1 MWTCP
6 NCKIEVDPGF
16 EVCWAC
22 GTSRDGTLDPNFDPE
37 FEGIM
42 DEKAYEK
49 ELAARQQD
57 SFVTIASFLSA
68 AEAHVIQS
76 RLEAEGI
83 RAVVTEEQTSAW
95 LLPRTNLGGAKVEVM
110 ERDAERARELLA
122 VLREQARDN
131 SSEGDEEE

>member
-6 NCKIEVDPGF
+6 NCRTEVDPGF

-22 GTSRDGTLDPNFDPE
+22 GTSRDGTLDPDFDPE

-42 DEKAYEK
+42 DEQSYEA

-57 SFVTIASFLSA
+57 SFVTVASYLLPT
-68 AEAHVIQS
+68 EAHVIQS

-83 RAVVTEEQTSAW
+83 KAVVTEEQTSAW
-95 LLPRTNLGGAKVEVM
+95 LLPRTNLGGAKVEVL

-122 VLREQARDN
+122 ALRDQAKDD

>member
-6 NCKIEVDPGF
+6 NCKIDVDPGF

-22 GTSRDGTLDPNFDPE
+22 GTSRDGTLDPDFDPE

-42 DEKAYEK
+42 DEKAYET

-57 SFVTIASFLSA
+57 SFVTIASYLSA
-68 AEAHVIQS
+68 AEAHLIQS

-83 RAVVTEEQTSAW
+83 KAVVTEEQTSAW

-110 ERDAERARELLA
+110 ERDAERARELLDA
-122 VLREQARDN
+122 LRDQAAFNRAED
-131 SSEGDEEE
+131 DEEE